1 MQDTGGSQSIELKK
15 LSITSFDRLLI
26 FIKKSFYKGRVAM
39 KTLKTVFICGSI
51 FGLMVLFFILE
62 QLGTQTWSNG
72 FLHFKEF
79 LGFRDSILLGENK
92 VWLVSVLGVISAT
105 LMGWLFAH
113 HVRFTHQGSINR
125 VPSIVYFLPHFLYL
139 VRALLSW
146 NLSCWLDP
154 SDRID
159 FLVPPEGLYVVLTT
173 WLKHIHYYVACLL
186 TSLMFFS
193 KKYSTPRGVR
203 GKIKS

>member
-1 MQDTGGSQSIELKK
+1 MKILKRI
-15 LSITSFDRLLI
+15 L
-26 FIKKSFYKGRVAM
+26 V
-39 KTLKTVFICGSI
+39 CGSI
-51 FGLMVLFFILE
+51 VGLMVLFFIINHVE
-62 QLGTQTWSNG
+62 EN
-72 FLHFKEF
+72 FLWHWLRLHGIFFDYNSGLDGVK
-79 LGFRDSILLGENK
+79 GNK
-92 VWLVSVLGVISAT
+92 DWMLAIFGVFSAT

-146 NLSCWLDP
+146 NLSCWMDP

-159 FLVPPEGLYVVLTT
+159 FLVPPEGLYVVLTI
-173 WLKHIHYYVACLL
+173 WLKHMHYYVACLL

-193 KKYSTPRGVR
+193 KKYSTSGEK
-203 GKIKS
+203 G